1 MTELLIGLGL
11 EPAVIGPW
19 ITALG
24 WALVHFVWQG
34 ALLGAAFA
42 AGCWLLRGGSPEYR
56 YWLGLGCL
64 AAMAL
69 APLATFTLLLES
81 SGTLLFTDTASLQ
94 VWADPAIAAVAA
106 GTGLAPETVSLSL
119 EQALPWIVG
128 IWALGVLAMS
138 TRVAVNWTRL
148 IRLSRVGI
156 LPISEELEQRVEAL
170 KQSMGVR
177 QAVRVVETTVAQV
190 PTVLGWLRP
199 MILLPTSTL
208 VGLSPAQLDL
218 VIAHELGHIRRLD
231 FLINL
236 FQVLVETLLFYH
248 PMVRWVSRRVRE
260 EREQCCDDMV
270 VAVCGNRIQYARAL
284 ANLESMRSPQLEP
297 ALAAT
302 GGQLVQRIE
311 RIVCTHRQRDNFS
324 ANSGVVFVI
333 AGLLVLAAQLADP
346 IGVFED
352 RRSRLAEALM
362 SELQAEQAL
371 GESTYAPLAEARVIE
386 PVEPASSP
394 AASTAADSSV
404 VTRDAEPE
412 MTQIAVSA
420 AGADADRATSTP
432 AAASAAVV
440 SVEIEAAAPAPTF
453 TAPAVKPWTPPVSY
467 DNAVAVPTVSN
478 AEPLQVATA
487 KPLAEPLATKPAE
500 SLMNIAPA
508 PAPERAAPAAA
519 SQPSGPVAIRRMS
532 PEYPV
537 RARVSGQQG
546 FVELTFSVTPDGRV
560 EEVRVLDSWPRRVFD
575 RSAKRAIKGWRFDPA
590 TVTGQ
595 ERLNQR
601 FEFSLAGSELPS
613 ARRDACLP
621 LTGTRICRQD
631 SPTALMAEAANQK

>member
-11 EPAVIGPW
+11 EPAVVGPW

-42 AGCWLLRGGSPEYR
+42 AGSWLLRGGSPEYR

-64 AAMAL
+64 AAMLL

-106 GTGLAPETVSLSL
+106 GTGLAPETVSVSL

-156 LPISEELEQRVEAL
+156 LPISAELEQRVEAL

-270 VAVCGNRIQYARAL
+270 VAACGNRIQYARAL

-311 RIVCTHRQRDNFS
+311 RIVCTHRERDNFS

-333 AGLLVLAAQLADP
+333 AGLVVLAAQLADP

-352 RRSRLAEALM
+352 RRSRLAEALI

-371 GESTYAPLAEARVIE
+371 GESTYAPLAEARVVTKPVLEVLPE
-386 PVEPASSP
+386 PVE
-394 AASTAADSSV
+394 T
-404 VTRDAEPE
+404 T
-412 MTQIAVSA
+412 
-420 AGADADRATSTP
+420 
-432 AAASAAVV
+432 AAASARSDRDQVSTVNTAATGESAPKPATAPAV
-440 SVEIEAAAPAPTF
+440 SVAEVSESAAPAPTF
-453 TAPAVKPWTPPVSY
+453 TAPEVQPWSPPVSY
-467 DNAVAVPTVSN
+467 DNAVAVPTTAS
-478 AEPLQVATA
+478 AEQLEVASA
-487 KPLAEPLATKPAE
+487 RPLAEPLVARPAVPTDV
-500 SLMNIAPA
+500 SPA
-508 PAPERAAPAAA
+508 PAVERAVPAPLPEPA
-519 SQPSGPVAIRRMS
+519 GPVAIRRMS

-560 EEVRVLDSWPRRVFD
+560 EEVRVVDSWPRRVFD

-601 FEFSLAGSELPS
+601 FEFTLAGSELPS

-631 SPTALMAEAANQK
+631 SPTALMAEAANRK